1 MHAQISHANVRVF
14 LQKGSHRSDE
24 YLRIVKDRLE
34 EAVQQCTEA
43 AGFEFSPS
51 TQKMLMKVSR

>member
-1 MHAQISHANVRVF
+1 VLVF

-34 EAVQQCTEA
+34 EAVEQCTEA
-43 AGFEFSPS
+43 AGFEFSAS
-51 TQKMLMKVSR
+51 TQKMLMKVNKH